1 MPQPSVNQVHI
12 DAILTNISVAYLQNT
27 NNFIADKVF
36 PVIPVDKKSNLY
48 FKYTKDD
55 WFRDEAQRR
64 QGLGHVGGS
73 AGHARAADR
82 HLAEVA

>member
-1 MPQPSVNQVHI
+1 MPQPSVNNVHI

-36 PVIPVDKKSNLY
+36 PVVPVDKKSNIY

-55 WFRDEAQRR
+55 WFRDEA
-64 QGLGHVGGS
+64 S
-73 AGHARAADR
+73 AALTEPLRLV
-82 HLAEVA
+82 LATA